1 MLWKG
6 GYAVLK
12 VVIADDEARILSLIR
27 LLPDWDALG
36 IEVAGTAGNGLE
48 ALALIERE
56 RPDILITDIR
66 MPGCQGLELIERAR
80 RIVPDIE
87 IIIISGYA
95 HFEYAQTAIKLGV
108 GDYLLKPIK
117 KDELTATLSKLAQ
130 RCYAKHPSDPAAAH
144 DGEGRARAALRE
156 KLVREAVSGRAFP
169 EAADDL
175 ARTYGFGLPGGTY
188 RAFVFKLDH
197 RGLGREAL
205 EIIHGKARE
214 LIAPLMAL
222 PEVELA
228 CAHDEDRLTGV
239 VCALP
244 DAQADVRRALR
255 QVLNQLEAQKGLLG
269 PVSFSL
275 SLSEAASSPARLPA
289 LVRQAGQ
296 LIDERLLEGT
306 GRLLEGMAAPL
317 SLIHI

>member
-1 MLWKG
+1 M
-6 GYAVLK
+6 LK

-36 IEVAGTAGNGLE
+36 IEVVGTAGNGLE

-80 RIVPDIE
+80 RTVPDIE

-130 RCYAKHPSDPAAAH
+130 RCYAKHPSDPGTAH

-169 EAADDL
+169 KRRTIWHGPMDSVCRAVRTGPLCSSWIIVGWAARRWRL
-175 ARTYGFGLPGGTY
+175 F
-188 RAFVFKLDH
+188 
-197 RGLGREAL
+197 
-205 EIIHGKARE
+205 
-214 LIAPLMAL
+214 MA
-222 PEVELA
+222 
-228 CAHDEDRLTGV
+228 
-239 VCALP
+239 
-244 DAQADVRRALR
+244 RRA
-255 QVLNQLEAQKGLLG
+255 
-269 PVSFSL
+269 S
-275 SLSEAASSPARLPA
+275 
-289 LVRQAGQ
+289 
-296 LIDERLLEGT
+296 
-306 GRLLEGMAAPL
+306 
-317 SLIHI
+317 

>member
-1 MLWKG
+1 M
-6 GYAVLK
+6 LK

-130 RCYAKHPSDPAAAH
+130 RCYAKHPSDPGTAH

-156 KLVREAVSGRAFP
+156 KPGLTRPRAP
-169 EAADDL
+169 
-175 ARTYGFGLPGGTY
+175 
-188 RAFVFKLDH
+188 AF
-197 RGLGREAL
+197 
-205 EIIHGKARE
+205 
-214 LIAPLMAL
+214 
-222 PEVELA
+222 
-228 CAHDEDRLTGV
+228 
-239 VCALP
+239 
-244 DAQADVRRALR
+244 R
-255 QVLNQLEAQKGLLG
+255 QG
-269 PVSFSL
+269 PPWPV
-275 SLSEAASSPARLPA
+275 PRLPVPRRGRWDA
-289 LVRQAGQ
+289 WHGSAGPAWRGWRS
-296 LIDERLLEGT
+296 DR
-306 GRLLEGMAAPL
+306 PF
-317 SLIHI
+317 